1 MIYGSAEDNSIPVL
15 LSVST
20 VNMPLLIFFKMMQE
34 KCGRQTMLKIIII
47 GSPGA
52 GKSKFARKLR
62 DTTGIPLYYLDMLW
76 HKPDQTTIS
85 REEFDAKLNKILKQ
99 NSWII
104 DGNYQRTL
112 EARIKECD
120 TVFLMDFPLDVCISG
135 AESRIGKKR
144 EDLPWIESEFDKE
157 FKQWIIDFSKKQL
170 PQIYKTIEKY
180 RNSKDIIIFKSRK
193 EADNYLYQFS
203 SELCIYSKVC
213 KNI

>member
-52 GKSKFARKLR
+52 GKSTFARKLR

-180 RNSKDIIIFKSRK
+180 RNNKDIIIFKSRK
-193 EADNYLYQFS
+193 EADNYLYKFS
-203 SELCIYSKVC
+203 SGLCIYSKVC

>member
-52 GKSKFARKLR
+52 GKSTFARKLR

-180 RNSKDIIIFKSRK
+180 RNNKDIIIFKSRK